1 MIPPPPPNE
10 TLLNVPAEAMPPPPP
25 DAVSHEA
32 AAASPATGTAEADS
46 ILSAPESTLPL
57 PPVTSTAEV
66 TPPKPPTENAATPPE
81 PKEPQY
87 CRIIYNTYQQ
97 PFLLKSGSLAA
108 AEIDE
113 EYCFSDVMP
122 GCTVRLSQLGP
133 SEFTRLA
140 QNKVSS
146 VSAPP
151 SPFGEANSRA
161 TEFTYVKEEPPGTF
175 VGLEPGVDYYA
186 YVEEAPERR
195 DADEVFKAAQFLKL
209 SDANAADIA
218 NNPPKAV
225 HDADGEYADFDQQY
239 AEFADLQD
247 TWGGPPEEAP
257 GPESSESSSSG
268 SSMAAGI
275 TGGGG
280 ITVGAAGWR

>member
-10 TLLNVPAEAMPPPPP
+10 TLLNVPAEAMPPAPP
-25 DAVSHEA
+25 DTVSHEA
-32 AAASPATGTAEADS
+32 AAASPATSTAEADS
-46 ILSAPESTLPL
+46 ILILPESTLPL
-57 PPVTSTAEV
+57 PSVTSTAEA
-66 TPPKPPTENAATPPE
+66 TPPKPPTEATPPE
-81 PKEPQY
+81 LETPQY

-140 QNKVSS
+140 QNRASS

-151 SPFGEANSRA
+151 SPFGEANPRA

-218 NNPPKAV
+218 KHPPKPV
-225 HDADGEYADFDQQY
+225 HDAEGEYADFDQQY

-257 GPESSESSSSG
+257 GQEASETSSAG
-268 SSMAAGI
+268 SPMAAGI